1 MTPEKRLAFYALAMR
16 TEVPHESSHAE
27 AADHMAKWVNG
38 DEIRFRALELAVASG
53 RRSKFDQLMD
63 IAQEFATYAEAEP
76 KPLTG
81 KGSGRKR
88 GPYKSRADKSLAT
101 KTNATAAA

>member
-1 MTPEKRLAFYALAMR
+1 MEFYALARR
-16 TEVPHESSHAE
+16 TEVPFESNHAE

-38 DEIRFRALELAVASG
+38 GEIRFRALELAVSLG
-53 RRSKFDQLMD
+53 GSRSNFDQLMD

-81 KGSGRKR
+81 KGSGKKR
-88 GPYKSRADKSLAT
+88 GPYKARADKSLAT
-101 KTNATAAA
+101 KTDATAAA